1 MFPWHVLPWYDRN
14 RRFSRF
20 KAIIFAGVLLPGLWI
35 AVAWALGRYDTS
47 SGAIGAA
54 LGGSPSLPSI
64 NAPAGALPPGALSPR
79 ALPPGTLPLGAM
91 PVTEALHQIGLWA
104 VRFLLLSLAITPFRR
119 IGQWPRLI
127 QVRRL
132 LGVAAFSYAAI
143 HLSLYV
149 VQQHYRLVF
158 VASEIVLRIYL
169 TIGFVALLG
178 LCTLAAT
185 STDSALRRLGGR
197 TWQRLHYLAYPIAIL
212 ALVHFFLQSK
222 VNVTEP
228 VLMSGFFLWLMLYRL
243 AYRLTGDRALAVWQL
258 LGLAVLAGLLT
269 AFGESAWYQFMTG
282 LGGKRILL
290 ANLSFA
296 HHIRPGWWVLAAG
309 LALAGL
315 KLIAHRFW
323 AGKKRRR
330 LTPAASTT

>member
-1 MFPWHVLPWYDRN
+1 MFPWHDRN

-20 KAIIFAGVLLPGLWI
+20 KAMIFAGILLPGLWI
-35 AVAWALGRYDTS
+35 AIAWALGRYDGS
-47 SGAIGAA
+47 SSVIGAA
-54 LGGSPSLPSI
+54 PGGSPSLPAI
-64 NAPAGALPPGALSPR
+64 NAPAGA
-79 ALPPGTLPLGAM
+79 LPLGAM

-119 IGQWPRLI
+119 IGQWPRMI
-127 QVRRL
+127 QVRRM

-143 HLSLYV
+143 HLFLYV

-169 TIGFVALLG
+169 TIGFTALLG
-178 LCTLAAT
+178 LGTLAAT

-197 TWQRLHYLAYPIAIL
+197 TWQRLHFLVYPIAIL

-228 VLMSGFFLWLMLYRL
+228 VLMSGLFLWLMLYRL

-258 LGLAVLAGLLT
+258 LGVAVLAGLLT

-309 LALAGL
+309 LAVAGL
-315 KLIAHRFW
+315 KLIADRFW

>member
-1 MFPWHVLPWYDRN
+1 MLPWYDRN
-14 RRFSRF
+14 RQFSGF
-20 KAIIFAGVLLPGLWI
+20 KASIFGGILLPGLWI
-35 AVAWALGRYDTS
+35 GVAWALGRYDAAS
-47 SGAIGAA
+47 STVAA
-54 LGGSPSLPSI
+54 APALPAI
-64 NAPAGALPPGALSPR
+64 NASAGA
-79 ALPPGTLPLGAM
+79 LPLGAM

-104 VRFLLLSLAITPFRR
+104 VRFLLLSLAVTPFRR

-127 QVRRL
+127 QVRRM

-143 HLSLYV
+143 HLFLYI

-158 VASEIVLRIYL
+158 VASEIASRIYL
-169 TIGFVALLG
+169 TIGFAALLG

-197 TWQRLHYLAYPIAIL
+197 TWQRLHYLVYPITVP

-228 VLMSGFFLWLMLYRL
+228 VLMSGFFIWLMSYRL
-243 AYRLTGDRALAVWQL
+243 AYRLNGDRALSLWHL
-258 LGLAVLAGLLT
+258 LGLAVWAGLLT

-296 HHIRPGWWVLAAG
+296 HHIRPSWWVLAAG
-309 LALAGL
+309 SAMMGL
-315 KLIAHRFW
+315 KLIADRVW

-330 LTPAASTT
+330 LSPAASPT